1 MRKNNR
7 KPYLDYEDPSN
18 STSRLL
24 IWQALRKYPTK
35 ALFPML
41 QDKEPVVRTSVARE
55 LQMRGGGAVWRFA
68 KDLCKSKKTHD
79 RVIGIF
85 IISQLGTPRLPYQ
98 QESLDLIDSLLSRE
112 RSSEVV
118 KECLY
123 AIGHLRKG
131 KPLNNEK
138 LAQRIKKMKLSD
150 HSGLSAA
157 KAFAMRN

>member
-1 MRKNNR
+1 MRRNSR
-7 KPYLDYEDPSN
+7 KPYLDYEDLSN

-35 ALFPML
+35 ALLPML

-55 LQMRGGGAVWRFA
+55 LQMRGGATAWRFA
-68 KDLCKSKKTHD
+68 KDLCKSRKTHD

-98 QESLDLIDSLLSRE
+98 QESLDLINSMLSRE

-118 KECLY
+118 RECLY

-138 LAQRIKKMKLSD
+138 MAQRIKNISVRA